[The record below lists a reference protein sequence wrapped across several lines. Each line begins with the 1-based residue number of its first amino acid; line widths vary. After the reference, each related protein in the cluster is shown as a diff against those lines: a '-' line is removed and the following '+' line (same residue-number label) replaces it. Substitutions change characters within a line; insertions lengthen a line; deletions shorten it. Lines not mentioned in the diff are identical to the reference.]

1 MTSTATPGTPL
12 LQMRGITKT
21 FPGVV
26 ANDSVDFDVRRGE
39 VHALLGENG
48 AGKSTLMK
56 ILFGLQHADS
66 GEVLLD
72 GEPLRLRSP
81 ADAIAAGVG
90 MIHQHFMLVP
100 TLTVAE
106 NVALG
111 GDPTGRRRRNPLA
124 GARVDTVAARLAELS
139 AAYEVDVDPS
149 AYVWQLSVGE
159 RQRVEILKVLY
170 RVTRLL
176 VLDEPTAVLTP
187 GEVEQLFATL
197 RRVAG
202 SGCGLVFISHKLN
215 EVLSFAD
222 RITVMRDGA
231 VTGEVL
237 PAATSRQ
244 QLADLM
250 VGRPV
255 KLVADRQAIH
265 LGAERLVVT
274 GLCVAGERRPVAV
287 DDVTFAVRSGEVLGI
302 AGVSGNGQRELAEA
316 LAGLR
321 PASAGQVVVNGT
333 DVSTASPRGRRDA
346 GLAYVPEERM
356 REGAIGS
363 FAVWENLLLLDHGSA
378 PFASAGLLHMRAI
391 RRHSRALVADY
402 DVRTPG
408 LDART
413 STLSGGNIQ
422 KLIMARELE
431 SSQGVFVVVAAH
443 SRRRHRRRRVHPR
456 PPDGGSGR
464 GTRVAPDLGGPRR
477 GAGAQRPRR
486 RDVRGARWSRCS
498 TAPSARSRRWVC

>member
-1 MTSTATPGTPL
+1 M
-12 LQMRGITKT
+12 
-21 FPGVV
+21 
-26 ANDSVDFDVRRGE
+26 
-39 VHALLGENG
+39 
-48 AGKSTLMK
+48 
-56 ILFGLQHADS
+56 
-66 GEVLLD
+66 
-72 GEPLRLRSP
+72 
-81 ADAIAAGVG
+81 
-90 MIHQHFMLVP
+90 
-100 TLTVAE
+100 
-106 NVALG
+106 
-111 GDPTGRRRRNPLA
+111 
-124 GARVDTVAARLAELS
+124 AELS
-139 AAYEVDVDPS
+139 AAYEVDVDPW

-237 PAATSRQ
+237 PEATSRQ

-255 KLVADRQAIH
+255 KLVADRRAIH

-333 DVSTASPRGRRDA
+333 DVSTASPARPARRRAGVRARGAHPRRGDRQLRRVGEPA
-346 GLAYVPEERM
+346 VARS
-356 REGAIGS
+356 RIGA
-363 FAVWENLLLLDHGSA
+363 VR
-378 PFASAGLLHMRAI
+378 ASAGLLHMRAI

-431 SSQGVFVVVAAH
+431 SSQGVFVVSQPTRGVDIGAAEYIH
-443 SRRRHRRRRVHPR
+443 ARLMAARDAGLALLLISEDLDEVLALSDRVGVMFEGR
-456 PPDGGSGR
+456 MVSLLDRSECTLETVGLLMTGG
-464 GTRVAPDLGGPRR
+464 
-477 GAGAQRPRR
+477 
-486 RDVRGARWSRCS
+486 
-498 TAPSARSRRWVC
+498 

>member
-1 MTSTATPGTPL
+1 M
-12 LQMRGITKT
+12 
-21 FPGVV
+21 
-26 ANDSVDFDVRRGE
+26 
-39 VHALLGENG
+39 
-48 AGKSTLMK
+48 
-56 ILFGLQHADS
+56 
-66 GEVLLD
+66 
-72 GEPLRLRSP
+72 
-81 ADAIAAGVG
+81 
-90 MIHQHFMLVP
+90 
-100 TLTVAE
+100 
-106 NVALG
+106 
-111 GDPTGRRRRNPLA
+111 
-124 GARVDTVAARLAELS
+124 
-139 AAYEVDVDPS
+139 
-149 AYVWQLSVGE
+149 
-159 RQRVEILKVLY
+159 
-170 RVTRLL
+170 
-176 VLDEPTAVLTP
+176 
-187 GEVEQLFATL
+187 
-197 RRVAG
+197 
-202 SGCGLVFISHKLN
+202 FISHKLN

-237 PAATSRQ
+237 PEATSRQ

-265 LGAERLVVT
+265 LGTERLVVS
-274 GLCVAGERRPVAV
+274 GLRVAGERRPVAV

-333 DVSTASPRGRRDA
+333 DVSTASPRGGATR

-408 LDART
+408 LDAPDVDAVGRQHPEADH
-413 STLSGGNIQ
+413 GAG
-422 KLIMARELE
+422 A
-431 SSQGVFVVVAAH
+431 GVVAGRVRRVAAH

-464 GTRVAPDLGGPRR
+464 RA
-477 GAGAQRPRR
+477 
-486 RDVRGARWSRCS
+486 RDCS
-498 TAPSARSRRWVC
+498 